1 MVRTFNPEQSP
12 MKLLSEIPLK
22 LTRKCLDMFGT
33 NPAVDGETTRKT
45 VSESDSILMDSEDLD
60 SFASQIC

>member
-1 MVRTFNPEQSP
+1 MVRTFNPQQSP

-45 VSESDSILMDSEDLD
+45 VSECSLITMDRFLWTVS
-60 SFASQIC
+60 

>member
-1 MVRTFNPEQSP
+1 